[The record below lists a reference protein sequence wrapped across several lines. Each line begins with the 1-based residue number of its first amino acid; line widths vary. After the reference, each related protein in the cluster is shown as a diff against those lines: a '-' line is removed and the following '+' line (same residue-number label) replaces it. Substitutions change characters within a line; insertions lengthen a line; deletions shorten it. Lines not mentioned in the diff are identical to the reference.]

1 MTQQRALVL
10 VVEKITSLD
19 FEILKLILEHIWG
32 LVSWAA
38 IFKWIITGKSLI
50 TVCPQR
56 LVEQDSVPSLEANRH
71 PFFPFLVKTHENFQS
86 SE

>member
-1 MTQQRALVL
+1 MTLQRALVP
-10 VVEKITSLD
+10 VVEKIT

-32 LVSWAA
+32 LVNWAA

-56 LVEQDSVPSLEANRH
+56 LVEQDSASRQTSH
-71 PFFPFLVKTHENFQS
+71 PLFPFLVKMHENFQS